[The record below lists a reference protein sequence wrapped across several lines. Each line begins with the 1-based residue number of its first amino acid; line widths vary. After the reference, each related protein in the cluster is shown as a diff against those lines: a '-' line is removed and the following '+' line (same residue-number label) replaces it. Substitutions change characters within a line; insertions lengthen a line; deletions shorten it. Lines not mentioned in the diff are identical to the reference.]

1 MHCRVGTCGREITLI
16 LETRSGCNN
25 EPVNFQDAWGLS
37 ASDGQAAGIGAGVLA
52 VIAPEV
58 VIIVVAV
65 GVIVSPDFRED
76 VKEAAIDIWNGLGK
90 AGEAMMAAS
99 DALKDGVAD
108 TINKIQNGIL
118 ESSTRKDEKE
128 TADKIGVSVD
138 EYHRK
143 TKKEIKQ
150 DHPEELAEIGNPKNP
165 DILID
170 ENGNIGFRNVDKN
183 SKFNGKEKMT
193 DTSASSY
200 GK

>member
-1 MHCRVGTCGREITLI
+1 
-16 LETRSGCNN
+16 
-25 EPVNFQDAWGLS
+25 VNFQDAWGLS